1 MQKVAEYGMKGHAMA
16 GRDEME
22 DLEKDFRM
30 LVTQNVRSHTSI

>member
-1 MQKVAEYGMKGHAMA
+1 MA

-30 LVTQNVRSHTSI
+30 LVTQSYVLTPAFDALSNGASSI